1 MPLSEQHPLMDNDF
15 GRKDR
20 SSRDNLMM
28 VTDIGR
34 ALVILSVAVVL
45 LLGDFFKF
53 QQIMQIYP
61 LLRYM
66 FGGISLMY
74 GSFRLYRGIKRDY

>member
-1 MPLSEQHPLMDNDF
+1 MDNDF

-53 QQIMQIYP
+53 QQIMQIDP

-74 GSFRLYRGIKRDY
+74 GSFRLYRGINN